1 MNSRSELISSYH
13 VRPSISF
20 HLSCHALFVC
30 LLCIYCFLPPPLFS
44 GRPRCYRRL
53 HRYRVRLLH
62 RRSYPYRRASR
73 QAEPLPLSH
82 ISPTVLYL
90 SVALGICCCY
100 DSVLFQLHSL
110 SLSPLVYLSDI
121 LCSLYKY
128 VIQQWTLCFA
138 SQ

>member
-1 MNSRSELISSYH
+1 MIAFY
-13 VRPSISF
+13 
-20 HLSCHALFVC
+20 
-30 LLCIYCFLPPPLFS
+30 LLFLPPILLS
-44 GRPRCYRRL
+44 DSLDDRCRCPC
-53 HRYRVRLLH
+53 VRLLR
-62 RRSYPYRRASR
+62 RRSYPLYRRASR

-82 ISPTVLYL
+82 ISPAVLYF

-128 VIQQWTLCFA
+128 IIQQWTLRFA
-138 SQ
+138 SL